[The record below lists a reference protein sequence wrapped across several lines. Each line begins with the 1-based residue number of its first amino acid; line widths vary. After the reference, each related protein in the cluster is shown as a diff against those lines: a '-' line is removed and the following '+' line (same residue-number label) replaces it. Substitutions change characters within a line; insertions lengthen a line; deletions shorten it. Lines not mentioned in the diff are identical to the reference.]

1 MYDTI
6 IKIFEGWGF
15 ESNGLCATKDALG
28 GRIVCDTIRKREKG
42 IVSISFCADINV
54 GPKMYL
60 LNNEHDIPL
69 SRLEGLN
76 LDATA
81 EYLKWECETVVESVA
96 RKILFNKAEGIIEMG
111 CNTI

>member
-15 ESNGLCATKDALG
+15 KSNGGWLTKDALG
-28 GRIVCDTIRKREKG
+28 GRIVCDIIGKREKG

-54 GPKMYL
+54 GPEMYL
-60 LNNEHDIPL
+60 LNNKHDIPL

-76 LDATA
+76 LDATIA
-81 EYLKWECETVVESVA
+81 YLKWECETVVESVA
-96 RKILFNKAEGIIEMG
+96 RKILFNKAEDIIEMG